1 MATTVNVL
9 CYKSKTLGNGEHPLM
24 VCVCMDGK
32 RKYKSLGVSV
42 RAEHWNFEKNVPKS
56 NCPNREHIN
65 ILIANK
71 KKEYETEIAKL
82 KSEDKLF
89 IANSLSDQISNSVKP
104 KTVEEAFKEYIQL
117 LQDENRRGYMLSIKQ
132 VYNSLIK
139 YNKHLNIHFTDMD
152 VAWLKKYETW
162 LRNNG
167 LAENTIG
174 IRFRTLRTIY
184 NYATSHESEIIKSHL
199 YNFKTGEQIFIDLSD
214 TLDEALTNRELEVLQ
229 LMKKG
234 VLSKEIAETLKV
246 SINTVNSHRQNIL
259 QKLKANNSIEAVN
272 FAQRLGLF
280 NKYNIDKSEKRDVLP

>member
-24 VCVCMDGK
+24 IRICKDGK
-32 RKYKSLGVSV
+32 KKYVSLGVSV
-42 RAEHWNFEKNVPKS
+42 KTEHWNFEKNVPKS

-117 LQDENRRGYMLSIKQ
+117 LQDENRRGYMLSVKQ

-214 TLDEALTNRELEVLQ
+214 TLDEPLTNRELEVLRF
-229 LMKKG
+229 MKKG
-234 VLSKEIAETLKV
+234 LLSKEIAETLKV

-259 QKLKANNSIEAVN
+259 QKLKANNSIGAVN

-280 NKYNIDKSEKRDVLP
+280 NKCSIDKSEKGNVLP